1 MPNKPGN
8 DDRSFGT
15 PDRERQRDVA
25 NEPGRSASGSKT
37 ASHADGI
44 AAGSSGSTSRRSNR
58 GFASMDRSKQKEIA
72 SKGGK
77 AAHAKGT
84 AHEFD
89 SGEAREAGR
98 KGGLAVSQN
107 RDHMAKIGRRGGEA
121 RGAARGRGVGVSNS
135 GSTSEAGGGGFQNS
149 RSGVPDREVDFEGRG
164 DSSQGVKANTQGNRG
179 ANNSI
184 GGEQRKSSTLNPDQ
198 SSRGESFGNH

>member
-1 MPNKPGN
+1 MPNRPGN
-8 DDRSFGT
+8 DDSSFGA
-15 PDRERQRDVA
+15 PDREQQRDVA
-25 NEPGRSASGSKT
+25 NETGRAASSSGR
-37 ASHADGI
+37 G
-44 AAGSSGSTSRRSNR
+44 GSSGTSRRSNR

-107 RDHMAKIGRRGGEA
+107 RDHMAKIGTEE
-121 RGAARGRGVGVSNS
+121 GASS
-135 GSTSEAGGGGFQNS
+135 GGGFQNS
-149 RSGVPDREVDFEGRG
+149 RGNVADREVSVEG
-164 DSSQGVKANTQGNRG
+164 GVKANTQGNRG

-184 GGEQRKSSTLNPDQ
+184 GGERTSNNTLNPDQ

>member
-1 MPNKPGN
+1 MPNKPEN
-8 DDRSFGT
+8 DDRNLGA

-25 NEPGRSASGSKT
+25 NETGRTASGSKNT
-37 ASHADGI
+37 SQAEGI
-44 AAGSSGSTSRRSNR
+44 ASTNSSSNGTSRRSNR

-107 RDHMAKIGRRGGEA
+107 REHMAKIGRRGGEA
-121 RGAARGRGVGVSNS
+121 RGAARGRGAGVANS
-135 GSTSEAGGGGFQNS
+135 GADSSAEGTGGGFQNS
-149 RSGVPDREVDFEGRG
+149 RAGMSDREVSVEGRE
-164 DSSQGVKANTQGNRG
+164 GVKANTQGNRG

-184 GGEQRKSSTLNPDQ
+184 GGERTNSNTLNPDQ

>member
-1 MPNKPGN
+1 MPNRPGN

-25 NEPGRSASGSKT
+25 NETGRSASGSR
-37 ASHADGI
+37 
-44 AAGSSGSTSRRSNR
+44 GSSEGMSSSPATGSRRSNR

-107 RDHMAKIGRRGGEA
+107 REHMAKIGRRGGEA
-121 RGAARGRGVGVSNS
+121 RGAARGRGVGVANS
-135 GSTSEAGGGGFQNS
+135 GASAESATNGGGYQNS
-149 RSGVPDREVDFEGRG
+149 RGGIADREVNVE
-164 DSSQGVKANTQGNRG
+164 GVKANTQGNRG
-179 ANNSI
+179 ANNSV
-184 GGEQRKSSTLNPDQ
+184 GGERTSSNTLNPDQ

>member
-1 MPNKPGN
+1 MANRAANG
-8 DDRSFGT
+8 DRSFEAS
-15 PDRERQRDVA
+15 DSERQRDVI
-25 NEPGRSASGSKT
+25 NEPGRNSSPMSASNIGS
-37 ASHADGI
+37 I
-44 AAGSSGSTSRRSNR
+44 GSGGRKSAR
-58 GFASMDRSKQKEIA
+58 GFASMDRGKQKEIA
-72 SKGGK
+72 SKGGR

-121 RGAARGRGVGVSNS
+121 RGAARGRGAGVANS
-135 GSTSEAGGGGFQNS
+135 GSSSESGGSGYQNS
-149 RSGVPDREVDFEGRG
+149 RSAGEREVDVEGRG
-164 DSSQGVKANTQGNRG
+164 VIANTQGNRG

-184 GGEQRKSSTLNPDQ
+184 GGENRKSSTPTPDQ

>member
-1 MPNKPGN
+1 MPNRPGN

-15 PDRERQRDVA
+15 PDRERQRDVVS
-25 NEPGRSASGSKT
+25 EPGRQASGSKN
-37 ASHADGI
+37 SNHADGI
-44 AAGSSGSTSRRSNR
+44 AASATTSRRSNR
-58 GFASMDRSKQKEIA
+58 GFASMDRGKQKEIA

-107 RDHMAKIGRRGGEA
+107 REHMAKIGRRGGEA
-121 RGAARGRGVGVSNS
+121 RGAARGRGAGVANS
-135 GSTSEAGGGGFQNS
+135 GGTSGGGGGFQNS
-149 RSGVPDREVDFEGRG
+149 RAGIPDREVDVEGRG
-164 DSSQGVKANTQGNRG
+164 DNGQGVKASTQGNR
-179 ANNSI
+179 
-184 GGEQRKSSTLNPDQ
+184 
-198 SSRGESFGNH
+198 

>member
-8 DDRSFGT
+8 DDRSFGA

-25 NEPGRSASGSKT
+25 NETGRTASGSKGT
-37 ASHADGI
+37 NNADGV
-44 AAGSSGSTSRRSNR
+44 AASNGSTSRRSNR
-58 GFASMDRSKQKEIA
+58 GFASMDRGKQKEIA

-107 RDHMAKIGRRGGEA
+107 REHMAKIGRRGGEA
-121 RGAARGRGVGVSNS
+121 RGAARGRGAGVGNS
-135 GSTSEAGGGGFQNS
+135 GSDSEAGGGFQNS
-149 RSGVPDREVDFEGRG
+149 RNAPPDREVEFDGRAE
-164 DSSQGVKANTQGNRG
+164 SNQGVKANTQGNRG

-184 GGEQRKSSTLNPDQ
+184 GGEPRKSTTLNPDQ
-198 SSRGESFGNH
+198 SSRGESYGNH

>member
-1 MPNKPGN
+1 
-8 DDRSFGT
+8 
-15 PDRERQRDVA
+15 
-25 NEPGRSASGSKT
+25 
-37 ASHADGI
+37 
-44 AAGSSGSTSRRSNR
+44 SSGGSGTSRRSNR
-58 GFASMDRSKQKEIA
+58 GFASLDRSKPKEIA

-121 RGAARGRGVGVSNS
+121 RGAARGRAVGVANS
-135 GSTSEAGGGGFQNS
+135 GSSSETGGGFQNS
-149 RSGVPDREVDFEGRG
+149 RT
-164 DSSQGVKANTQGNRG
+164 A
-179 ANNSI
+179 A
-184 GGEQRKSSTLNPDQ
+184 
-198 SSRGESFGNH
+198 